1 MTDWTYHVKIST
13 EVGAGLSEAIQQLS
27 SAQEFAK
34 EQYANIANF
43 LGEDFSK
50 DLIERLVERLISR
63 KQDEDTDEK
72 ETPERV
78 REMLKTLQD
87 MKNTVGAMADFK
99 EGNFNDIIDSFTKMT
114 ETLKSEDIKIIL
126 ANIIGEQFRLFQE
139 QQTAQVA
146 NSLDDLGISVD
157 LPDVID
163 LDDIGMPEMPSFD
176 LSGKDD
182 SLIPLAPVKD
192 IIFNEMLETLRKVIL
207 DVSKRAGSKVFA
219 EFLESGNE
227 NIDLVRLNVAMDAIV
242 GAKGFLDIFDKNSS
256 QLKSEDEQS
265 FGKEAVRILE
275 HASMIYFSDD
285 KAAGFGQWVGIRESL
300 QENIIKTL
308 EAEGNKIFSSASGRE
323 ALSNLLTTLLNNT
336 REATR
341 IKIDEILDP
350 NNPRH
355 KFPDL
360 GTTFMS
366 MLKKRIFTE
375 EDTENELRSFKEMF
389 GDPFKMALLM
399 EKLPNLIEEAETEA
413 ADSDDPAKT
422 VGAILKTNIEDLGFD
437 NIVARTFSGLYQSD
451 FRDELKDII
460 AKTKERLE
468 RLGTQIPEDILGEN
482 IVKDF
487 NTLKAVFDKVTE
499 LYKLG
504 EVGGIPTKFKSD
516 TKELSY
522 ETYFKEAVDA
532 RNNHYDILSNI
543 MLDGITNVIE
553 QITTSRKFAENDMG
567 MVVHA
572 MESIGVALN
581 NFVFPAATTTNLYSS
596 SRS

>member
-157 LPDVID
+157 LPDVIN

-219 EFLESGNE
+219 ELLESGNE

-460 AKTKERLE
+460 AKTKEKLE

-567 MVVHA
+567 TVVHA